1 MKIKSVIYNHLPLGV
16 KVFFFKKR
24 KMDKPCGYGEVYR
37 DTLNKAFDT
46 FLTPEE
52 RKDKKLICDLTDD
65 IVKCWILY
73 QALPYE
79 YFSYGFKDYDET
91 KRASF
96 MTDMQK
102 NKACVKYSGLEP
114 YLKEIT
120 DKYAFYQLMQPFF
133 CRKVFHVNASTDKN
147 QFMAF
152 AMEQKSLFC
161 KNNLGSR
168 GCGVFA
174 AEVDEEKDAIRLFEQ
189 LTQNKET
196 NWVVEEKIIQCKET
210 AQWNPSCVNTV
221 RLPAFITK
229 AGFKVLDPFFRTGR
243 VGSVVDNAGQ
253 GGVFA
258 GIDPETGV
266 IITDGVDE
274 MGHRYVIHPD
284 SGLTFRGWQ
293 IPRWKELI
301 ETAEKAHR
309 TIPHHKYIG
318 WDFALTDKGWVLI
331 EGNWGQMVGQYATK
345 VGVKELFMKY
355 IKDE

>member
-1 MKIKSVIYNHLPLGV
+1 MSI
-16 KVFFFKKR
+16 KR
-24 KMDKPCGYGEVYR
+24 KIYDCLPESVKIAIFKIRQFDKPCGYGEVYSV
-37 DTLNKAFDT
+37 TLNKAFDT

-52 RKDKKLICDLTDD
+52 KADKKIVKELTDD
-65 IVKCWILY
+65 IIRCWLRY

-79 YFSYGFKDYDET
+79 YFSYDLMNCDDA
-91 KRASF
+91 KRATY
-96 MTDMQK
+96 MTDVQK
-102 NKACVKYSGLEP
+102 NSACIKYSGLEP
-114 YLKEIT
+114 YLKEIS

-133 CRKVFHVNASTDKN
+133 GRKVFHVEANTDKN

-152 AMEQKSLFC
+152 AIKVKRLFC

-168 GCGVFA
+168 GSGAFA
-174 AEVDEEKDAIRLFEQ
+174 AEVNEEKDAAILFEQ
-189 LTQNKET
+189 LTQNAEDDWIIEERIVQSKEM
-196 NWVVEEKIIQCKET
+196 

-221 RLPAFITK
+221 RLPAFMTK
-229 AGFKVLDPFFRTGR
+229 CGFKVLDPFFRTGR
-243 VGSVVDNAGQ
+243 AGSIVDNAGQ

-266 IITDGVDE
+266 IISDGVDE
-274 MGHRYVIHPD
+274 LGHSFATHPD
-284 SGLTFRGWQ
+284 SGLTFKGWQ
-293 IPRWKELI
+293 VPRWKELL

-345 VGVKELFMKY
+345 VGVKKEFMQY
-355 IKDE
+355 IQN